1 MSALSAGSVVNQKI
15 KTQKMMQFLIDN
27 SLLLAVI
34 VVAAAGLALPALNRK
49 RFGPEVGPAEATQL
63 INRHNAQIVDVR
75 KAAEFKKGH
84 IPNSINLPA
93 TDIQNAIGQLEKNRP
108 VLLVDQTGGGSRPI
122 AKLLRGVG
130 FNEVYIL
137 EHGLLGWRQAKM
149 PLE

>member
-1 MSALSAGSVVNQKI
+1 
-15 KTQKMMQFLIDN
+15 MMQFLIDN

-34 VVAAAGLALPALNRK
+34 VVAAAGLALPVLNRK

-93 TDIQNAIGQLEKNRP
+93 TDIQNAIGQLDKKRP

>member
-1 MSALSAGSVVNQKI
+1 
-15 KTQKMMQFLIDN
+15 MQFLIDN
-27 SLLLAVI
+27 SLLLAVFA
-34 VVAAAGLALPALNRK
+34 VAAAVLALPVFNRK

-63 INRHNAQIVDVR
+63 INRHNAQVVDVR
-75 KAAEFKKGH
+75 KAADFKKGH

-93 TDIQNAIGQLEKNRP
+93 SDIQNALGQLDKNRP

-130 FNEVYIL
+130 FKDVSIL
-137 EHGLLGWRQAKM
+137 EQGLLGWLQAKM